1 MLKCDLPMSPMSA
14 SDPLTFCV
22 DWIDCVFSSA
32 DTVWVGFSGGVDSH
46 VLLHVLYE
54 SLDDNQRQKLA
65 AVHVHHGLSEHAD
78 EWLMHCQSVSQDLGV
93 RFVAHRVQLQTQ
105 ASIEEAA
112 RNARYEAFQ
121 QTLDVNDVLLLAH
134 HRGDQVET
142 VLFRLLRGTGGK
154 GLSGMPME
162 RALGKSRL
170 IRPFID
176 VSKDDILRYAELQK
190 LSWVQDESNLDT
202 RFTRNFL
209 RHQVLPRL
217 EEHFPHLEQRI
228 VSSSQRIATDY
239 AMLEVL
245 SEQQLRSW
253 CDQWN
258 GLMLSFLKDKNQE
271 ERLFWLKHFLQTKHI
286 SLPYPQLENIE
297 RMMMGERDKQP
308 EFILPDARIRR
319 HHDVMYV
326 LPADEPV
333 ILAPLLEGNWLR
345 RAFDQIRITGLSKS
359 RFCKLQAR
367 PQGGELLMGNGQH
380 RKLKKWLNDLSVPN
394 WWRDHLPYIFI
405 SEATGDKLVAIGSLW
420 RHPAYAELNIEWQMD
435 ARLPFPNNDVA

>member
-1 MLKCDLPMSPMSA
+1 MKCDLPISPMSA
-14 SDPLTFCV
+14 SDSLSFCI
-22 DWIDCVFSSA
+22 DWIDRVFSSA

-46 VLLHVLYE
+46 VLLHALCE
-54 SLDDNQRQKLA
+54 SLNDKQRQKLA

-78 EWLMHCQSVSQDLGV
+78 EWLTHCQTVCQDLGV

-105 ASIEEAA
+105 ASIEDAA

-121 QTLDVNDVLLLAH
+121 QTLGENDILLLAH

-162 RALGKSRL
+162 RKLGASQL

-176 VSKDDILRYAELQK
+176 VSKGDILSYAKQHK
-190 LSWVQDESNLDT
+190 LHWIQDESNLDT
-202 RFTRNFL
+202 RFSRNFL
-209 RHQVLPRL
+209 RHKILPKL

-239 AMLEVL
+239 AMLEAL
-245 SEQQLRSW
+245 SEQQLNNW
-253 CDQWN
+253 CNQWN
-258 GLMLSFLKDKNQE
+258 GLVLSFLKNKTRA
-271 ERLFWLKHFLQTKHI
+271 ERLFWLRCFLQTQHI
-286 SLPYPQLENIE
+286 SLSHPQLESIE
-297 RMMMGERDKQP
+297 RMMMGEQDKQP
-308 EFILPDARIRR
+308 EFVLPSARIRR

-333 ILAPLLEGNWLR
+333 ILAPLLEGEWLR
-345 RAFDQIRITGLSKS
+345 RAFDQIRITGLGKS
-359 RFCKLQAR
+359 RFCKLLAR
-367 PQGGELLMGNGQH
+367 PQGGELLMDNGQH
-380 RKLKKWLNDLSVPN
+380 RKLKKWLNDLSIPN

-405 SEATGDKLVAIGSLW
+405 SDATGEKKLVAIGSLW
-420 RHPAYAELNIEWQMD
+420 RHPEYADLNIEWQMD
-435 ARLPFPNNDVA
+435 TRLPFPNDVM